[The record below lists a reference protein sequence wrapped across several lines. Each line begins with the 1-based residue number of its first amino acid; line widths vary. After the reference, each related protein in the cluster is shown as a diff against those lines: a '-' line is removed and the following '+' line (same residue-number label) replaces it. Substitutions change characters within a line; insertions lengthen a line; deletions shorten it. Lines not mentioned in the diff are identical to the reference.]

1 MIKLHIEGMTCGHC
15 EKTVREALAA
25 VPGVTAVVR
34 VDRNDKEAIVE
45 GDANV
50 AALVNA
56 VVEQGYDASEAA

>member
-50 AALVNA
+50 AALVDA